1 MTSQARKK
9 QLAWQ
14 ATNGSDENKRRA
26 AVQELYRIGAQERRL
41 RAGS

>member
-14 ATNGSDENKRRA
+14 ASNGSDPAKRRA
-26 AVQELYRIGAQERRL
+26 AVQELHRIGAHERRL
-41 RAGS
+41 RSGS